1 MGLGGYNKRFLL
13 VAAMHQVALMI
24 PGCFALLNCLVK
36 YNLEGQFHSNTL
48 IWERGWEKC
57 Y

>member
-48 IWERGWEKC
+48 I
-57 Y
+57 